1 MSEIRPPL
9 TSEETNKI
17 NLPSGI
23 SLREYLAGQA
33 LAGMLANSFNATVFT
48 PFEEYAVDFAD
59 KTIAQLNRTKP

>member
-9 TSEETNKI
+9 TPEETDKI

-33 LAGMLANSFNATVFT
+33 LAGMLANSFNGEYH
-48 PFEEYAVDFAD
+48 PFEKLAVEYAD
-59 KTIAQLNRTKP
+59 KTITELNRTKQ